1 MSDFVAWLEAHQE
14 SLITLASSITGLGAV
29 IVTLCLHFK
38 KKKAE
43 TQAKLES
50 LDKENSALKLAMW
63 KRTFIRCKNCGAEN
77 FLAEM
82 DIDIKE
88 PILKGEDDG

>member
-14 SLITLASSITGLGAV
+14 SLITLASSITGFVGV
-29 IVTLCLHFK
+29 VVGLCLHFK

-43 TQAKLES
+43 TQAKLDAM
-50 LDKENSALKLAMW
+50 DKENSALKLAMW

-88 PILKGEDDG
+88 PILKGEEDG